1 MSDVTGQHF
10 WIFSIPVWLLC
21 WGPWVKNGAGKAW
34 TSAERVLQ
42 WLSGSVLSCSERSWH
57 CAGNGN
63 RVNAAGGRWKG
74 LLTLQELK
82 RREYQ
87 QAVSKVTERNSFN
100 SMMKAH
106 TRCSAQYFLL
116 QLSCYIFSCLSV
128 NLQSNDR
135 TRNGG
140 KGDSGLITEEITK
153 NLITNISWE
162 MNQPLWSRY
171 SSNDIF
177 LSDNERVNHRNQ
189 TRQKHKN
196 SAQLKKVHS
205 SLSSGGRVWHM
216 LSTFRTFSR
225 LNWAATTKNTLRCP
239 HIVRFT

>member
-1 MSDVTGQHF
+1 MSLDNISEYFHNCL
-10 WIFSIPVWLLC
+10 LLC
-21 WGPWVKNGAGKAW
+21 WGPRVKHGAGKAW
-34 TSAERVLQ
+34 TTAERALQ
-42 WLSGSVLSCSERSWH
+42 WLSSSPLSCSEQSWH

-63 RVNAAGGRWKG
+63 RVSAAGGRWKG
-74 LLTLQELK
+74 LFTLQEVK
-82 RREYQ
+82 RRKYQ
-87 QAVSKVTERNSFN
+87 QAVSKVTERNSFTIDLIPPKI

-106 TRCSAQYFLL
+106 TRCSTQYFLL
-116 QLSCYIFSCLSV
+116 QISCYIFSCLLF

-135 TRNGG
+135 TRKGR

-177 LSDNERVNHRNQ
+177 LSDNEHVNHSNQ
-189 TRQKHKN
+189 RRQKHKN

-205 SLSSGGRVWHM
+205 SLSSRERLWHM
-216 LSTFRTFSR
+216 LSTFGTVS
-225 LNWAATTKNTLRCP
+225 AKIQT
-239 HIVRFT
+239 